1 MKKTNVMIETSDD
14 VYERVISPAK
24 KKKSFGKLVA
34 LLLDAYAN
42 NESIYSYI
50 NGEID
55 NLESEATEGLL
66 KDLNSM
72 AESLSMLGAL
82 SSEAEATVDN
92 GKKAFTEFGE
102 KASNDISK
110 VNDVGSVGNGL
121 SREDVVEIVEDSMSE
136 IKDMLKKLLE
146 SGVSPVV
153 AESSSVAEPIAKEVT
168 ATVEDNHVEKATEI
182 TEEEQKEAED
192 ALSSLMGSIGW

>member
-110 VNDVGSVGNGL
+110 VSDVGSVGNGL

-136 IKDMLKKLLE
+136 VKDMLKKLLE

-153 AESSSVAEPIAKEVT
+153 AESSSVAEPIVKGVT
-168 ATVEDNHVEKATEI
+168 ATVEDSHVEKATAI